1 MRKSLQEALINAAIV
16 AGLGFFYTLAGM
28 GAVGL
33 LENPVLAISA
43 ALIVAGLYFFTRLAS
58 ERKIEKPTGG

>member
-1 MRKSLQEALINAAIV
+1 MRKQLEEALINAAIL

-33 LENPVLAISA
+33 LADPKLGILA

-58 ERKIEKPTGG
+58 ERGINTPKGG